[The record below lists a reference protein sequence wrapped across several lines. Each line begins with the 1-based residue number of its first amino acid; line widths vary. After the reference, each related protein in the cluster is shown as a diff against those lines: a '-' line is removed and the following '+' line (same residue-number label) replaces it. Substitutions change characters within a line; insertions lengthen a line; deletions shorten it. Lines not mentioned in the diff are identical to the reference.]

1 MSTEKSD
8 ALVIRQ
14 ADFSETS
21 RVVTF
26 FSRDFGKLAALAK
39 GAKRLKGQFEAALDL
54 LSTCRIV
61 FIRKSTDSLNL
72 LTEASLVAR
81 FRPSGRNLTA
91 LYGGYY
97 VAELLDALTEV
108 YDPHPLLF
116 DASCQT
122 LQSLSDRPTSRLAII
137 RFEFAVLREI
147 GQLPVFDQ
155 CVACGALTVRRG
167 PYEYTANQGGL
178 LCRSCQQEQFRRHHI
193 QDGTLAII
201 KRLIDADSR
210 QSAVRIG
217 LTEQQYGEL
226 RKLTSAAISHVMGR
240 RPKTLRYLDGDSSR
254 R

>member
-91 LYGGYY
+91 LYGGT
-97 VAELLDALTEV
+97 ARR
-108 YDPHPLLF
+108 
-116 DASCQT
+116 
-122 LQSLSDRPTSRLAII
+122 SDRGLRSTSPTFR
-137 RFEFAVLREI
+137 RFLSNTSV
-147 GQLPVFDQ
+147 
-155 CVACGALTVRRG
+155 TVRQ
-167 PYEYTANQGGL
+167 TDV
-178 LCRSCQQEQFRRHHI
+178 S
-193 QDGTLAII
+193 T
-201 KRLIDADSR
+201 
-210 QSAVRIG
+210 
-217 LTEQQYGEL
+217 
-226 RKLTSAAISHVMGR
+226 
-240 RPKTLRYLDGDSSR
+240 GDHPF
-254 R
+254 